1 MFGTVGV
8 PPMVASFK
16 PEADSLSA
24 LPRISETSGLSR
36 LVVSLTPDD
45 ELPSAAPH
53 VSETIGVSHLVVSLK
68 PEDGLPSVPSRVT
81 VICYDSAVDIRVKP
95 EDGLPSEIL
104 RASEASD
111 ASIRTFFF
119 RAEAYRPLP
128 HPRTRPRIPST
139 PTLDIRFFFVYVCF
153 FFSSLRGLF
162 GAGERAI
169 YGWHGIDDFRLSERL
184 ASVALPAPRG
194 KGWSLF
200 TLDQRQRDPCPPR
213 ACQGVPYCKVT
224 HPQVA
229 VLDLPT
235 PTRATSVTH
244 ALGLPTPAA
253 PVASHTLSIV
263 LPSVETEIV
272 LLHRVIFCLFYQFT
286 LIPDCPTGP
295 LHETN
300 IYTDQS
306 QRRPD

>member
-1 MFGTVGV
+1 M
-8 PPMVASFK
+8 
-16 PEADSLSA
+16 
-24 LPRISETSGLSR
+24 
-36 LVVSLTPDD
+36 
-45 ELPSAAPH
+45 
-53 VSETIGVSHLVVSLK
+53 
-68 PEDGLPSVPSRVT
+68 
-81 VICYDSAVDIRVKP
+81 
-95 EDGLPSEIL
+95 
-104 RASEASD
+104 
-111 ASIRTFFF
+111 
-119 RAEAYRPLP
+119 
-128 HPRTRPRIPST
+128 
-139 PTLDIRFFFVYVCF
+139 YVF

-169 YGWHGIDDFRLSERL
+169 YGWHGIDDFRLSERP